1 MKKIINKKSLK
12 GTLAVMLCA
21 VMAFSVC
28 ACDFDSDTKPTKTD
42 AQIQFDKYCDDLFS
56 EELEDDALTAHFDIS
71 NPSDYGLK
79 YDEEDYTLGHVSD
92 EDTKESFDE
101 LKKAKMDL
109 EEFDRSG
116 LTSSQKQTYDTLE
129 SYFEIQLSYDGTTEL
144 QSIFAPQSGII
155 ANLFTTLSEF
165 TFYEKDDTDLYL
177 AVLKTSALRS
187 QENRLRTVTLW
198 LKILHS
204 SQLTSAKSILRMTSP
219 CLLTSLSRE

>member
-12 GTLAVMLCA
+12 GALAVMLCA

-28 ACDFDSDTKPTKTD
+28 ACDFDSDTEPTKTD

-101 LKKAKMDL
+101 LKEAKTDL

-129 SYFEIQLSYDGTTEL
+129 SYFEIQLSYEGTTECRVYLHRSRELL
-144 QSIFAPQSGII
+144 Q
-155 ANLFTTLSEF
+155 
-165 TFYEKDDTDLYL
+165 
-177 AVLKTSALRS
+177 
-187 QENRLRTVTLW
+187 
-198 LKILHS
+198 
-204 SQLTSAKSILRMTSP
+204 
-219 CLLTSLSRE
+219 TSLPPCQNSLSMKRMIPTFTLLF

>member
-28 ACDFDSDTKPTKTD
+28 ACDFDSDTEPTKTD

-92 EDTKESFDE
+92 KDTKESFDE
-101 LKKAKMDL
+101 LKEAKTDL

-116 LTSSQKQTYDTLE
+116 LTSSQSRHMTPLKATLKF
-129 SYFEIQLSYDGTTEL
+129 SFHMRVQQNCRVYLHRSREL
-144 QSIFAPQSGII
+144 LQ
-155 ANLFTTLSEF
+155 
-165 TFYEKDDTDLYL
+165 
-177 AVLKTSALRS
+177 
-187 QENRLRTVTLW
+187 
-198 LKILHS
+198 
-204 SQLTSAKSILRMTSP
+204 
-219 CLLTSLSRE
+219 TSLPPCPSLLSMKRMIPTFTLLF